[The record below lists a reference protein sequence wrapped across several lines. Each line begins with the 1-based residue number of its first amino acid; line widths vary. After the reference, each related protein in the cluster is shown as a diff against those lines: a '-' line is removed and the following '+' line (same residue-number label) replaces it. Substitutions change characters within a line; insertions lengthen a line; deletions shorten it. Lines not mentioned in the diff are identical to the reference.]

1 MHQTRSVAQQK
12 QQQHRTWQRDYR
24 AFIRMCA
31 YYWHQSIV
39 GITGSIGGGGTYTPT
54 HTPTTQTHTQYFMLN
69 IQKHLLKRKNILRM
83 NICQRNLAAIIHK
96 VNTINKFKFDKFSK
110 KKNFRMLHGIMGT
123 RVTSSMMRHCIM
135 MLV

>member
-1 MHQTRSVAQQK
+1 MHHSRSVAQLK

-31 YYWHQSIV
+31 YYWHRSVV
-39 GITGSIGGGGTYTPT
+39 GITDGGGGTYTPT
-54 HTPTTQTHTQYFMLN
+54 HTPTIQTHTQHFMLN
-69 IQKHLLKRKNILRM
+69 IQKHLLKPKNILRM
-83 NICQRNLAAIIHK
+83 NICWRNLAVIIHK

-110 KKNFRMLHGIMGT
+110 KRNFRMLHSVMGL

-135 MLV
+135 MLGK